1 LDRDYIIR
9 YLRAQVNI
17 NGHIIGAAAGS
28 GMTAKYAVMGG
39 ADLLLALSAGKYRVM
54 GRSSYAS
61 YFCYGSSNNMAM
73 ELGTK
78 ELLTTLPDTPI
89 LFGLFATDPGIE
101 LYEYLKTIK
110 ASGFSGI
117 VNFPTVALVDG
128 VFREALEEDGNA
140 YSREVEAVRLAHHL
154 DMFTVAFVTT
164 ESEAA
169 DMLRAGADVICVH
182 LGLTK
187 GGLLGAKKNIT
198 LYEAKSMTERIF
210 KMCERDY
217 PDVFRMIYSGP
228 ANTPTD
234 MHYIFQHTPCQGY
247 IGGSTF
253 DRIPAEK
260 AIPKAVRTFKSFGTP
275 SAEDSDPMTRLLEG
289 KLNARDYTALVKQ
302 HIEDNYMN
310 EIQLADIALVAQIS
324 PGYLSARFKHDTGV
338 SFTSYLI
345 SYRMDKAKELLQTP
359 AGTCRE
365 VAEAVGYYDYAQF
378 SKIFKKYVGVSPAD
392 FRRSASPAETEQN
405 PVLN

>member
-1 LDRDYIIR
+1 MEREYIIR

-39 ADLLLALSAGKYRVM
+39 ADLILALSAGKYRVM

-61 YFCYGSSNNMAM
+61 YLCYESSNRMAM
-73 ELGTK
+73 ELGMK

-89 LFGLFATDPGIE
+89 LFGLFASDPDIE
-101 LYEYLKTIK
+101 LYEYLKNIK
-110 ASGFSGI
+110 ACGFSGI
-117 VNFPTVALVDG
+117 VNFPTLALVDG
-128 VFREALEEDGNA
+128 TFREALEEDGNN
-140 YSREVEAVRLAHHL
+140 YSREVEAIRLAHHL
-154 DMFTVAFVTT
+154 DLFTVAFVTT
-164 ESEAA
+164 EAEAEE
-169 DMLRAGADVICVH
+169 MLRAGTDVICVH

-210 KMCERDY
+210 KRCERDY

-253 DRIPAEK
+253 DRIPTEK
-260 AIPKAVRTFKSFGTP
+260 AIPNAVQTFKSFDTP
-275 SAEDSDPMTRLLEG
+275 SKSYKDPVTRLLEG
-289 KLNARDYTALVKQ
+289 KLNTRDYTALVKQ

-310 EIQLADIALVAQIS
+310 EIQLTDIAIVAQIS
-324 PGYLSARFKHDTGV
+324 PGYLSARFKKDTGV

-345 SYRMDKAKELLQTP
+345 SYRMDKAKTLLRKH

-365 VAEAVGYYDYAQF
+365 IAEAVGYYDYAQF
-378 SKIFKKYVGVSPAD
+378 SKIFKKYVG
-392 FRRSASPAETEQN
+392 ASPAEFRRGATK
-405 PVLN
+405 

>member
-1 LDRDYIIR
+1 MDREYIIR

-39 ADLLLALSAGKYRVM
+39 ADLILALSAGKYRIM

-61 YFCYGSSNNMAM
+61 YLCYESSNRMAM

-78 ELLTTLPDTPI
+78 ELLTTLPDIPI
-89 LFGLFATDPGIE
+89 LFGLFASDPNIE
-101 LYEYLKTIK
+101 LYEYLKNIK
-110 ASGFSGI
+110 ACGFSGV
-117 VNFPTVALVDG
+117 VNFPTLALVDG
-128 VFREALEEDGNA
+128 MFREALEEEGNN
-140 YSREVEAVRLAHHL
+140 YSREVEAIRLAHHL
-154 DMFTVAFVTT
+154 DLFTVAFVTT
-164 ESEAA
+164 ESEAEE
-169 DMLRAGADVICVH
+169 MLRAGADVICVH

-198 LYEAKSMTERIF
+198 LYEAKSMTEQIF
-210 KMCERDY
+210 KRCERDY

-253 DRIPAEK
+253 DRIPTEK
-260 AIPKAVRTFKSFGTP
+260 AIPKAVQTFKSFDTP
-275 SAEDSDPMTRLLEG
+275 SKSDKDPVTRLLEG

-310 EIQLADIALVAQIS
+310 EIQLTDIAIVAQIS
-324 PGYLSARFKHDTGV
+324 PGYLSARFKKDTGV

-345 SYRMDKAKELLQTP
+345 SYRMDKAKTLLKKHS
-359 AGTCRE
+359 GTCRE
-365 VAEAVGYYDYAQF
+365 IAEAVGYYDYAQF
-378 SKIFKKYVGVSPAD
+378 SKIFKKYVGASPAD
-392 FRRSASPAETEQN
+392 FRRGTAK
-405 PVLN
+405 